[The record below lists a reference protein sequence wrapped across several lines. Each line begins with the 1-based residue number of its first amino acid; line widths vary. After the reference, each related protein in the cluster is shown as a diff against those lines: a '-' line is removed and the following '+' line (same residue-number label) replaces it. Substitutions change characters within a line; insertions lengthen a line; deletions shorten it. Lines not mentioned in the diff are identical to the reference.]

1 MPSKILSL
9 AEDLVKNFTAR
20 PPQADCSGAA
30 FAAGRSYTLT
40 AGLKAEL
47 ERHLERAEQ
56 GADPGEIAAELL
68 KSLGKM
74 SAESPVEL
82 VAGELGSDQA
92 GPRQTRKNQ
101 LANQVVRPL
110 FGFYPR

>member
-20 PPQADCSGAA
+20 PPQADSSGAA

-56 GADPGEIAAELL
+56 GA
-68 KSLGKM
+68 
-74 SAESPVEL
+74 
-82 VAGELGSDQA
+82 
-92 GPRQTRKNQ
+92 TREKIRPSWSSR
-101 LANQVVRPL
+101 LAR
-110 FGFYPR
+110 